1 MGVPGSVKRSMF
13 MMLTY
18 SFPKREVSRALS
30 NPPIWKG
37 DIFKNTALYTVFWKI
52 YPFSQKVH
60 QAEEYYLG
68 YLGISKPGFESQL
81 CYSLRNW
88 PLWSTKQIY
97 FTMTLQIRKFMTGNK
112 NVSPRESRTHN
123 RWKGQ
128 GGKKT
133 SNVCGTFD
141 LLKKNE
147 IKR

>member
-30 NPPIWKG
+30 DPPIWKG

-60 QAEEYYLG
+60 QAEEHYLG

-81 CYSLRNW
+81 CYLLHNW
-88 PLWSTKQIY
+88 PLWSTKHLLDNDITNKKIY
-97 FTMTLQIRKFMTGNK
+97 DRKGNK
-112 NVSPRESRTHN
+112 NVSPMESRTQN

-128 GGKKT
+128 GVWDFWPIKNKQNKKI
-133 SNVCGTFD
+133 NQ
-141 LLKKNE
+141 LL
-147 IKR
+147 

>member
-30 NPPIWKG
+30 DPPIWKG

-60 QAEEYYLG
+60 QAEEHYLG

-81 CYSLRNW
+81 CYLLHNW

-97 FTMTLQIRKFMTGNK
+97 LTMTLQIRKFMTGK
-112 NVSPRESRTHN
+112 ETKMFPPWRAGPRT
-123 RWKGQ
+123 
-128 GGKKT
+128 GGRDR
-133 SNVCGTFD
+133 VCGTFD
-141 LLKKNE
+141 LLKTNK